1 MEELFPN
8 TITKSPEV
16 IVNKV
21 FCSVSSCFHLVN
33 CKLLEPTY
41 LSDLKC
47 NQECKFFCISLAFQK
62 TNAKSLDRKTFSDQG
77 LSAAPRFLKTIYFD
91 LAPIINLY
99 AVGKLVLTI
108 FSEKKL
114 YIEKK

>member
-1 MEELFPN
+1 M
-8 TITKSPEV
+8 
-16 IVNKV
+16 
-21 FCSVSSCFHLVN
+21 SVSSCFYAVKGQAVKAYLD
-33 CKLLEPTY
+33 TY
-41 LSDLKC
+41 YLNDLKC

-77 LSAAPRFLKTIYFD
+77 LSAAPHFLKTIYFD

>member
-1 MEELFPN
+1 MQ
-8 TITKSPEV
+8 I
-16 IVNKV
+16 
-21 FCSVSSCFHLVN
+21 
-33 CKLLEPTY
+33 
-41 LSDLKC
+41 
-47 NQECKFFCISLAFQK
+47 FFASHWLFQK
-62 TNAKSLDRKTFSDQG
+62 ANAKSLDRKTFSDQG
-77 LSAAPRFLKTIYFD
+77 LSAAPHFLKTIYFD

>member
-1 MEELFPN
+1 MTLN
-8 TITKSPEV
+8 AIK
-16 IVNKV
+16 NA
-21 FCSVSSCFHLVN
+21 N
-33 CKLLEPTY
+33 
-41 LSDLKC
+41 
-47 NQECKFFCISLAFQK
+47 FFCISLAFQK

-77 LSAAPRFLKTIYFD
+77 LSAAPHFLKTIYFD

-114 YIEKK
+114 YIEKKSRK